1 MITKSRPAIFIDR
14 DGTLVEEV
22 NFLSDVADMRLFD
35 FSGEA
40 LQLLRSKDFLIVMI
54 TNQSGI
60 GRGKFTESAMHQVN
74 DEIGRQLPGLIDG
87 VYFCPHRPD
96 DGCSCRKPRLGMIE
110 NAISDFDI
118 DRANSWVIGDKKID
132 VETGFNGGFGTA
144 LVLTGY
150 GQSDVAQL
158 DRMPDIVAP
167 DLLAASREIV
177 RRLDQEA
184 D

>member
-1 MITKSRPAIFIDR
+1 
-14 DGTLVEEV
+14 
-22 NFLSDVADMRLFD
+22 
-35 FSGEA
+35 
-40 LQLLRSKDFLIVMI
+40 
-54 TNQSGI
+54 
-60 GRGKFTESAMHQVN
+60 
-74 DEIGRQLPGLIDG
+74 
-87 VYFCPHRPD
+87 
-96 DGCSCRKPRLGMIE
+96 MIE